1 MNAKLKP
8 TKIVAGSS
16 PFFLEPLP
24 HDDGEN
30 LLSASLSKGL
40 PQSRHTFLLR
50 QLDENWKG

>member
-1 MNAKLKP
+1 MNAKLKL

-24 HDDGEN
+24 YDDGEI
-30 LLSASLSKGL
+30 LPTASLLKGL

-50 QLDENWKG
+50 QLDKNWKG